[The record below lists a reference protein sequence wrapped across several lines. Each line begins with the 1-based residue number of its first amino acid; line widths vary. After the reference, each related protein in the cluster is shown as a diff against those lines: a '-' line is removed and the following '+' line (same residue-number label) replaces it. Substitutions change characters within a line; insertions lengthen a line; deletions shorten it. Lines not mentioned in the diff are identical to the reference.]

1 LTARPSAHARRPG
14 EASRPSWHSWLPFGL
29 VVLSLLALAVLP
41 GTVAR
46 RTDRLQREVAQR
58 VTPVRN
64 DLRAF
69 GLAFAREVLAFR
81 AWLLT
86 GDRGFA
92 EEFRRSADEADR
104 SLESAARNLSGTE
117 VAPIAA
123 ELRSTLEGW
132 RAVVRHAM
140 ETQIGRED
148 PLAELTSQQRRVDA
162 VLELSSRLDRRLTG
176 WEEATSRRMQA
187 ESRRQ
192 ALVSVLLA
200 AVALVAAVAVAM
212 LGAQSRRLARQ
223 LRYRAQEER
232 ALRDVARTLSA
243 ALTVSEVAQRVV
255 QAAVETTRG
264 FGAYVEEVR
273 TGDVEVVAVA
283 GQGVPPVGTRAPF
296 PGSLTDGI
304 LRSGEATVVAEIGA
318 IGESMAPYLQGRCER
333 CTGLV
338 VPLFGGTDVLGAL
351 VVLRAS
357 GQEPFGPDEV
367 RHAQALG
374 DLVSAALRRVT
385 LLEQTERE
393 RKEKTALLES
403 TAQGMWGVDR
413 QGRATFV
420 NTAASRTLGV
430 SAEELLGQ
438 RVHPLVH
445 HTRGDGT
452 PYPESECPMTRVM
465 ATRERVM
472 IAGEVLWRKDGTSF
486 LADYSAAPIII
497 GDEVRGAV
505 VAFTDATERHRRE
518 REMRESEAQFRALA
532 ENAAAAILVIRE
544 DDTIVFANPGTHR
557 VFGYGPDELLGQPL
571 TNLMPPDLREHHRS
585 GVRRFLATGQRHLRW
600 EGVELVGLRKDGS
613 VVPLEIT
620 MGTFVR
626 GGVPYFVGIAQDI
639 TARKQAEAE
648 RIELLARERTAREK
662 AEAAVRTRDETLAI
676 VSHDLRNPLNTISLA
691 VGALE
696 SGDVPP
702 ADVPRTI
709 QVVRR
714 AVDRMNR
721 LIADLLDVAKLEA
734 GQKLAIEPEPLDIKT
749 VIAETCDGL
758 AAEAERKSQHL
769 ECQVAD
775 DLPHVSGDRH
785 RLIQVLSNLVGNALK
800 FTGESGQ
807 VAVEARRGDDGSVLV
822 SVTDTGPGIPTEN
835 LAQVF
840 NPYWQARQTARLGA
854 GLGLAIAKGIV
865 EAHGGRIWATSKPG
879 AGSTFSFTLPPLD
892 EGAAQGSET
901 KAEDTAART

>member
-1 LTARPSAHARRPG
+1 LTAHPTSQARRPG
-14 EASRPSWHSWLPFGL
+14 EASRPAWQSWLPLGL

-41 GTVAR
+41 GRVSR

-86 GDRGFA
+86 GDQGIA

-104 SLESAARNLSGTE
+104 SLEAAARNLSGTDL
-117 VAPIAA
+117 APMAA
-123 ELRSTLEGW
+123 EMRSTLEGW
-132 RAVVRHAM
+132 REMVRHTM
-140 ETQIGRED
+140 ESRIGRED
-148 PLAELTSQQRRVDA
+148 PLADLASQQRRVDA
-162 VLELSSRLDRRLTG
+162 VLELSSRLDRRLSG
-176 WEEATSRRMQA
+176 WEEATTRRMQA

-192 ALVSVLLA
+192 ALVSGLLA
-200 AVALVAAVAVAM
+200 AVALLATVAVAM

-243 ALTVSEVAQRVV
+243 ALTVGEVAQRVV
-255 QAAVETTRG
+255 RAAVDTTRG

-273 TGDVEVVAVA
+273 AQDVEVVAVA
-283 GQGVPPVGTRAPF
+283 GQGPSVGTRAPF
-296 PGSLTDGI
+296 PGSLTDAI
-304 LRSGEATVVAEIGA
+304 LRSGEATVVMEIGE
-318 IGESMAPYLQGRCER
+318 IGESMAPYLKGRCER

-338 VPLFGGTDVLGAL
+338 VPLLGGTDVLGAL
-351 VVLRAS
+351 VILRGA
-357 GQEPFGPDEV
+357 GDEPFGPDEV

-374 DLVSAALRRVT
+374 DLVSAALRRVS

-403 TAQGMWGVDR
+403 TAQGMWGVNG
-413 QGRATFV
+413 QGSATFV
-420 NTAASRTLGV
+420 NSAAARMLGY
-430 SAEELLGQ
+430 SAEEMLG
-438 RVHPLVH
+438 RPVHPLVH
-445 HTRGDGT
+445 HTRADGT
-452 PYPESECPMTRVM
+452 PYPESQCPMTRVM
-465 ATRERVM
+465 ATRERAL

-505 VAFTDATERHRRE
+505 VSFTDATERHRRE

-544 DDTIVFANPGTHR
+544 DDTIVFANPATHR

-571 TNLMPPDLREHHRS
+571 TNLMPAELRDNHRH
-585 GVRRFLATGQRHLRW
+585 GVRRFLATGQRRLRW
-600 EGVELVGLRKDGS
+600 EGVELVGLRKDGT

-626 GGVPYFVGIAQDI
+626 DGMPYFVGIAQDI
-639 TARKQAEAE
+639 TARKQAETE
-648 RIELLARERTAREK
+648 RIELLDRERAAREK
-662 AEAAVRTRDETLAI
+662 AEAAVLTRDEVLAI

-696 SGDVPP
+696 SGDVP
-702 ADVPRTI
+702 AEDVPRTI
-709 QVVRR
+709 KVFRR

-734 GQKLAIEPEPLDIKT
+734 GKKLAIQPERLDIKS
-749 VIAETCDGL
+749 VVSETCDGL
-758 AAEAERKSQHL
+758 AAEAERKLQNL
-769 ECQVAD
+769 ECQIAD
-775 DLPHVSGDRH
+775 DLPPVSGDRH

-800 FTGESGQ
+800 FTGEGGRVT
-807 VAVEARRGDDGSVLV
+807 VAVQRGDDGVVV
-822 SVTDTGPGIPTEN
+822 SVTDTGPGIPPEN

-840 NPYWQARQTARLGA
+840 NPYWQARQTARFGA

-865 EAHGGRIWATSKPG
+865 EAHRGRIWATSAPG
-879 AGSTFSFTLPPLD
+879 TGSTFSFTLPAVD
-892 EGAAQGSET
+892 GS
-901 KAEDTAART
+901 AEDGSDTRAEDAAART